1 MKFWINQPRMCT
13 LCLPLKLTE
22 WDRVI
27 CKRLK
32 KRFNHSLKTCV
43 TIMEFRWRDSVL
55 SYLLGHAYNKGHAGR
70 GRTPGDD
77 ADFEFSCEGG
87 NEYIIMQRARQRSH
101 QCPKTCKELYCTC
114 NFILIRTAAIAQ
126 LVRVVVPKE
135 ESWEFESQPQ

>member
-1 MKFWINQPRMCT
+1 MCT

-32 KRFNHSLKTCV
+32 KQFNHSLKTCV

-70 GRTPGDD
+70 GRTPGD
-77 ADFEFSCEGG
+77 ADFEFSYEGG

-101 QCPKTCKELYCTC
+101 QCPKICKELYCTC
-114 NFILIRTAAIAQ
+114 NFILIRTAAIA
-126 LVRVVVPKE
+126 
-135 ESWEFESQPQ
+135 ESWELRVRIPAAIDPSRLNGSIRLPNARK